1 MTASSRYVVRYI
13 ARPAV
18 RIGFACPVP
27 GAKQD
32 ADRRRW
38 KVRETLVKTATT
50 GAADKT
56 QTLSSGQR
64 GRRRHSAM
72 IVPVPSGRANRS
84 HFFAALSAPRF
95 IGALHQWLVRFWNK
109 GFRSRQCD
117 SLTAM

>member
-1 MTASSRYVVRYI
+1 
-13 ARPAV
+13 
-18 RIGFACPVP
+18 
-27 GAKQD
+27 
-32 ADRRRW
+32 
-38 KVRETLVKTATT
+38 
-50 GAADKT
+50 
-56 QTLSSGQR
+56 
-64 GRRRHSAM
+64 M